1 MLWKKCNTK
10 RMLPIEKSEKA
21 SRKCWYL
28 TWALIALILWKWG
41 EGGEQCEQRARGKS
55 GLHAGNDEQSAFF
68 VWRGRLVKRS
78 SIG

>member
-1 MLWKKCNTK
+1 MKIPGLEDRSCGNG
-10 RMLPIEKSEKA
+10 EKVVNSVNKD
-21 SRKCWYL
+21 
-28 TWALIALILWKWG
+28 
-41 EGGEQCEQRARGKS
+41 RARGKS

>member
-1 MLWKKCNTK
+1 MLAFDMGLDCSD
-10 RMLPIEKSEKA
+10 LVEKVVNSVNED
-21 SRKCWYL
+21 
-28 TWALIALILWKWG
+28 
-41 EGGEQCEQRARGKS
+41 RARGKS